1 MITSE
6 SSCFANRFALLVNS
20 NGLGLYSFHHVKE
33 LSASSAQKKLIA
45 YFVVVTIEKS
55 MIPKKCV
62 QLVKYPTLND
72 NISQKVPILH
82 FRYDPTAEGRVYYTE
97 MYDMLKNM
105 DPPLGFGSKCPDR
118 LAFKKLIR
126 MNQVSF
132 VCHGFFGCLPF

>member
-1 MITSE
+1 M
-6 SSCFANRFALLVNS
+6 
-20 NGLGLYSFHHVKE
+20 
-33 LSASSAQKKLIA
+33 
-45 YFVVVTIEKS
+45 
-55 MIPKKCV
+55 
-62 QLVKYPTLND
+62 
-72 NISQKVPILH
+72 PILY

-132 VCHGFFGCLPF
+132 VCHVFFWVPYLLGFAGD